1 MFLWTP
7 ATGSIGFGMTVY
19 SMVGFTMLLA
29 NCGAQLLAVPVLD
42 QSVLLLDGLPSKAM
56 SPICPCYLTHSWDS
70 GWQTPGRVPHA
81 GGVWACTP
89 CLWGPLLLRDPLQ
102 IGLGPRGPSY
112 RVWPRGGSAGVL
124 VVERLC
130 TDRRRLTHS
139 APLFTPTRRA
149 SRWQ

>member
-7 ATGSIGFGMTVY
+7 ATGSIGFGMTLY
-19 SMVGFTMLLA
+19 SMVGFTMLIA

-81 GGVWACTP
+81 GGPACRASGAHCCCEIP
-89 CLWGPLLLRDPLQ
+89 CSLVFVPAKAR
-102 IGLGPRGPSY
+102 IH
-112 RVWPRGGSAGVL
+112 VWPRGGTAGVL

-130 TDRRRLTHS
+130 TGRRRLTHS

>member
-7 ATGSIGFGMTVY
+7 ATGSIGFGMTLY
-19 SMVGFTMLLA
+19 SMVGFTMLIA

-81 GGVWACTP
+81 D
-89 CLWGPLLLRDPLQ
+89 GP
-102 IGLGPRGPSY
+102 
-112 RVWPRGGSAGVL
+112 A
-124 VVERLC
+124 
-130 TDRRRLTHS
+130 
-139 APLFTPTRRA
+139 RRA
-149 SRWQ
+149 SGAHCCSEIPCSLVLCPQRHVSMCGHEEALQESWWWRGCVLAGGGLLTRLLFSPPLGGLAGGSS